1 MIRQLQQQIGLYG
14 TYLNAKNNQ
23 LSISQPIVI
32 NYSEAMATA
41 FSIVAGFS
49 TLNISKNFRKV
60 NDTSK

>member
-1 MIRQLQQQIGLYG
+1 MIHQLQQQIGLYG

-23 LSISQPIVI
+23 LSISQLIVI
-32 NYSEAMATA
+32 NYSGAMATV
-41 FSIVAGFS
+41 FSMIAGFN

>member
-1 MIRQLQQQIGLYG
+1 MIHQLQQQIGLYG

-23 LSISQPIVI
+23 LSISQLIVI
-32 NYSEAMATA
+32 NYSGAMATV
-41 FSIVAGFS
+41 FSMIAGFS